1 MLAVLATIAIATQA
15 DREFEGLFL
24 DVPAGIQFTTKTEPV
39 YRSYVGEL
47 KSAGP
52 GGATGVT
59 QVISVVVTDLDK
71 IPNRP
76 TPEQVIRMHE
86 QTSRTRKTFAGQVM
100 KAGDTTIG
108 GRPMTVI
115 LGSALVPGADGKPT
129 NAYHISACATHG
141 DQAYEVTWYTYR
153 FGEDFTNAV
162 RAVRNLR
169 IKTGD
174 ASIGP
179 VKHIGTEGSY
189 SFLGVPYSWRLPTVL
204 TADTRP
210 QIQPTHAGRYRG
222 SVWVGQ
228 AFAQIDIIRFK
239 EAPKDMTPAAMA
251 REVTTGWLPD
261 AGAPEPTVEGGIYRF
276 DNLTLNRNRKGRIEV
291 ALKDN
296 TLVALTVSG
305 PDSLPLPSRG
315 EVALNALP

>member
-15 DREFEGLFL
+15 DREFEGLLL

-76 TPEQVIRMHE
+76 TPEQVIRMHD
-86 QTSRTRKTFAGQVM
+86 QTM

-141 DQAYEVTWYTYR
+141 DKAYEVTWYTYQ
-153 FGEDFTNAV
+153 FGQDFTNAV

-169 IKTGD
+169 IKAGD

-179 VKHIGTEGSY
+179 VKHIGTEGAY

-210 QIQPTHAGRYRG
+210 QVQPTHAGRYRG

-261 AGAPEPTVEGGIYRF
+261 TGAPEPTLEGGIYRF
-276 DNLTLNRNRKGRIEV
+276 DNLTLTRNRKGRIEV

-296 TLVALTVSG
+296 TLVALTVSA
-305 PDSLPLPSRG
+305 PNTVPLPGRN
-315 EVALNALP
+315 EVALSALP